1 MQRRNFRL
9 AAQVL
14 TELAPKLGL
23 DSGRAFRAVAGC
35 RWPGRCQQVNSR
47 LIVDGGHNPDGLAAL
62 AESLEEAFPGETFS
76 VVFAGFK
83 IERGRQSAHARQ
95 ARRAF
100 YLRSAFGVGPAELHR
115 RRALRPCPARRSL
128 RRNDC
133 GRKRA
138 EALELASQDQA
149 HKTLVAGSLY
159 LAGEVLSLTMDKPA
173 ILNLD

>member
-1 MQRRNFRL
+1 
-9 AAQVL
+9 
-14 TELAPKLGL
+14 
-23 DSGRAFRAVAGC
+23 
-35 RWPGRCQQVNSR
+35 GRCQQVNSR

-83 IERGRQSAHARQ
+83 DKNVAGSLHMLDKLAARFIFAPLSESDRPSYTGAELCGL
-95 ARRAF
+95 ARREG
-100 YLRSAFGVGPAELHR
+100 LSAETAAAGS
-115 RRALRPCPARRSL
+115 AR
-128 RRNDC
+128 
-133 GRKRA
+133 